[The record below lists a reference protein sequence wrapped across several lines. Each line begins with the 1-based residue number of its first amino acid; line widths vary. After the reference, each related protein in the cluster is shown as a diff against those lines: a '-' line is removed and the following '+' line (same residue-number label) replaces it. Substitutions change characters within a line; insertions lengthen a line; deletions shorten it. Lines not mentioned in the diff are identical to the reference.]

1 MNCIKLF
8 ITFVI
13 PMLASRALQ
22 NSIRH
27 SSKGSNPVRGSA
39 ALVLAYI
46 TAGVVAPFVLPLKS
60 TITNQDE
67 N

>member
-1 MNCIKLF
+1 
-8 ITFVI
+8 
-13 PMLASRALQ
+13 MLASRALQ